1 VSAADTHGTRSCFVQ
16 RKCRCELCRAANRKY
31 ASDRAR
37 VNWSDRFQH
46 QWTTPDKALAHL
58 DMLRGAGMGLRQ
70 INLSTGIAR
79 STLQQ
84 LAGRKRISRATE
96 ASVLAV
102 RPAPAAGARVDGT
115 GTMRRLRALMAI
127 GWSGKQLGDRLD
139 ITTANLWPL
148 VRGREHVHAATA
160 RKVADLYDQ
169 LWDQPG
175 NRQKSINLAQ
185 RRGWALPL
193 AWDDDEIDDPAAT
206 PCLDTRATGVQ
217 VPLDVLLEDFE
228 HTRGQHG
235 GNTRLAAERLGVT
248 RDALERALHRARAA
262 GVEVTFTHDR
272 RTA

>member
-31 ASDRAR
+31 ASERAR
-37 VNWSDRFQH
+37 VNWTDRFEH

-58 DMLRGAGMGLRQ
+58 DMLRHGGMGLRQ
-70 INLSTGIAR
+70 IQLSTGIAR

-102 RPAPAAGARVDGT
+102 RPAVAAGARVDAT
-115 GTMRRLRALMAI
+115 GTTRRLRALMAI
-127 GWSGKQLGDRLD
+127 GWSGKQLGDRLGV
-139 ITTANLWPL
+139 TTANLWPL
-148 VRGREHVHAATA
+148 LRGREHVHAATA
-160 RKVADLYDQ
+160 RKVADLYDE

-175 NRQKSINLAQ
+175 NRKKSINLAQ

-193 AWDDDEIDDPAAT
+193 AWDDDEIDDPAAM
-206 PCLDTRATGVQ
+206 PHLDTRTDGVQ
-217 VPLDVLLEDFE
+217 VPLDVLLEDFQ
-228 HTRGQHG
+228 HTRREHG
-235 GNTRLAAERLGVT
+235 GNTRLAAERLGVS

-262 GVEVTFTHDR
+262 GVEVNFFHDR

>member
-1 VSAADTHGTRSCFVQ
+1 MSAADTHGTRSCYVQ
-16 RKCRCELCRAANRKY
+16 RACRCDACKGANRKY
-31 ASDRAR
+31 ADARAR
-37 VNWSDRFQH
+37 VNWTDRFEH

-58 DMLRGAGMGLRQ
+58 DMLRAAGMGLRQ
-70 INLSTGIAR
+70 IQLRTGIAR

-96 ASVLAV
+96 ASILAV
-102 RPAPAAGARVDGT
+102 RPVPAAGARVDGT

-127 GWSGKQLGDRLD
+127 GYSGKQLGDRLD

-148 VRGREHVHAATA
+148 VRGRESVHAATA
-160 RKVADLYDQ
+160 RKVADLYDE

-175 NRQKSINLAQ
+175 NRRKSINLAS

-206 PCLDTRATGVQ
+206 ACLDTRTAGVQ

-228 HTRGQHG
+228 HTRGQHR

-248 RDALERALHRARAA
+248 REALEKALHRARAA

-272 RTA
+272 RSA